1 MVTKRSYILKQT
13 CSFQHVW
20 LSEKLRFLTPW
31 YAHVRKK
38 CSFFGKFSVYALN
51 LIWISSYNSYKS
63 TFFCLHSVLQMTSW
77 NKHKNLTR
85 TQFVLKVP
93 DGNKN
98 YFSGNLV
105 YLFQKLIYLRSEL
118 KIWLHINA
126 PCAKHMRVWF
136 QICNIRRLLSKP

>member
-1 MVTKRSYILKQT
+1 M
-13 CSFQHVW
+13 W

-77 NKHKNLTR
+77 NKHKKQFRILWKNLTR
-85 TQFVLKVP
+85 IQFVLKVP
-93 DGNKN
+93 DCDKN

-118 KIWLHINA
+118 KIWFHINA

-136 QICNIRRLLSKP
+136 QICNIRRLVSKR